1 METIT
6 RIGFC
11 KKCEKSRS
19 KRRLEGDLFLLF
31 MGTSQLYSVATVEE
45 DKFIHQGFTPH
56 IFTLERIENNVHI
69 VKSICCMDGCG
80 VDITNIIRT
89 LEYSYKILNSRTI
102 IMSKERW
109 TGLVEYKD
117 KNYYIPTKSYRKTR
131 ALIPLLREHNS

>member
-19 KRRLEGDLFLLF
+19 ERRSEGDLFLLF

-45 DKFIHQGFTPH
+45 DKFMHKGFTPH

-69 VKSICCMDGCG
+69 VKSVCCMDGCC
-80 VDITNIIRT
+80 VDITNIMGTR
-89 LEYSYKILNSRTI
+89 EYSYKILNSRTI
-102 IMSKERW
+102 KMSKERW
-109 TGLVEYKD
+109 IGLVRYKD
-117 KNYYIPTKSYRKTR
+117 ENYYISTKSYRKTK